1 MASTSD
7 VPARDDSAGS
17 SRWTPDLAALVM
29 AAVLA
34 LVVAAAAALLVSHR
48 PAQYVATSATLL
60 DQPIAIALSQDAGT
74 VDKLSRLRFKYAG
87 ILHSDAVLDRVSRDV
102 NVSHDDL
109 VNGLFTR
116 GDPESLLLFISAE
129 NSNKAKAVQTAN
141 ALSTELAGY
150 IDREQL
156 GAKIAARD
164 RISLKVVAPARKAA
178 RILPSRRAQL
188 TAALGAAIAT
198 FALVLAIAEL
208 QRRRRA

>member
-1 MASTSD
+1 MPSTSD
-7 VPARDDSAGS
+7 VPARDDSAPRT
-17 SRWTPDLAALVM
+17 RWTPDLAALVL

-34 LVVAAAAALLVSHR
+34 LVAAGGAALLVNHR

-60 DQPIAIALSQDAGT
+60 DQPTAIALSQDAGT

-87 ILHSDAVLDRVSRDV
+87 ILHSDAVLDRVATDV
-102 NVSHDDL
+102 GVSHDDL
-109 VNGLFTR
+109 VKGLFTR

-129 NSNKAKAVQTAN
+129 NPSKKTAVKTAN
-141 ALSTELAGY
+141 ALSSELRAY

-156 GAKIAARD
+156 AAKIAPRD
-164 RISLKVVAPARKAA
+164 RLSLNVVAPARDAD
-178 RILPSRRAQL
+178 RVLPSRRAQL

-198 FALVLAIAEL
+198 FALVLAVAEL